1 MGRMIARGSGS
12 ENPLEMYCVVLK
24 EHRPTTDT
32 FNPDWI
38 LESDKK
44 KDKN

>member
-1 MGRMIARGSGS
+1 MIARGSGS
-12 ENPLEMYCVVLK
+12 ENPLEMHCVVFLK